1 MKRTSL
7 FLLMSACLFSAVAAT
22 HKVHFDSS
30 RRKSGAKIAI
40 RDINPSLPTDWT
52 PYRYVGVEHAKIIM
66 EEGLCLEEYLQ
77 RIGS

>member
-7 FLLMSACLFSAVAAT
+7 FFLMAACLFSAVAAT

-52 PYRYVGVEHAKIIM
+52 PYRYVGVELRVTAFPSGIHHRPW
-66 EEGLCLEEYLQ
+66 L
-77 RIGS
+77 